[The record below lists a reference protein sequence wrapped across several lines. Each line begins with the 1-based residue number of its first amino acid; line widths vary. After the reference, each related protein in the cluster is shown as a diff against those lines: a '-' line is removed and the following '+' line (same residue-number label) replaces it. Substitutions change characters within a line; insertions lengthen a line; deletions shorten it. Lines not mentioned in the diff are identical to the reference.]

1 MFYLHLSSVK
11 IAQRPR
17 QLLDAVAELEQSMLM
32 FRFGHARMVERVIG
46 RRTGTGGSSG
56 VNYLDQTTSYRIF
69 HDLWT
74 VRSLLIRRELI
85 PGIESRASVNFY
97 HFHGDTSR

>member
-1 MFYLHLSSVK
+1 MML
-11 IAQRPR
+11 RPR
-17 QLLDAVAELEQSMLM
+17 QLLDAVAELEQSMLL
-32 FRFGHARMVERVIG
+32 FRFCHARMVERVIG

-56 VNYLDQTTSYRIF
+56 VAYLDQTTAYRIF

-85 PGIESRASVNFY
+85 PDIESRAAESFY
-97 HFHGDTSR
+97 HFRGDTGSK